1 MFIQILLSQFHALN
15 FLYLPFTKMSN
26 PPAKVINLAD
36 RRAKKEDDA
45 RNAPI
50 SGWITW
56 LFCPKCHSLEYSE
69 IEMPNG
75 RVHKKC
81 GTLVEEEEVEIDV
94 RTEYT
99 ISLRNTKILEEL
111 FKQSKIPTLLKPL
124 AKKGF
129 GMLENL
135 QAAEVEYRKRLEN
148 IVNGPVNPYP
158 DEWDE
163 KVLDMELKTLDPLGL
178 ILTEA
183 RQPNLHFPDV
193 ES

>member
-1 MFIQILLSQFHALN
+1 
-15 FLYLPFTKMSN
+15 MSN

-111 FKQSKIPTLLKPL
+111 FKSQNKEVKENARYLLQIIDFKSSLKIS
-124 AKKGF
+124 
-129 GMLENL
+129 
-135 QAAEVEYRKRLEN
+135 
-148 IVNGPVNPYP
+148 
-158 DEWDE
+158 W
-163 KVLDMELKTLDPLGL
+163 
-178 ILTEA
+178 
-183 RQPNLHFPDV
+183 
-193 ES
+193 